1 MAGILARFTASTI
14 DAAGTHVAG
23 QATYYDKGGN
33 SNTFNTSSIALGL
46 TAFATNLLVCASIAA
61 DCNTNY
67 GTSYTML
74 DVALTG
80 GFDTL

>member
-1 MAGILARFTASTI
+1 MAGIGARFSPGAI
-14 DAAGTHVAG
+14 DTAGTHISG
-23 QATYYDKGGN
+23 QATYFEKGGN
-33 SNTFNTSSIALGL
+33 SGTINTLNVALGI
-46 TAFATNLLVCASIAA
+46 TSFATNLVICAAIAA

-67 GTSYTML
+67 GTSYTLL